1 MQSPARSGFDRAVEV
16 ALGLAAA
23 AVLFVLMALTC
34 YDVFARYLFAR
45 PLPGGLEITEILMAA
60 IVFAALPLVTL
71 RQEHVMVDLFDAI
84 TPDWMLRLQN
94 VVAALLSALVT
105 AVLAWRLLVR
115 AERMQDYGD
124 TTAVLRIPLYPLTY
138 AMAILMLVTAVL
150 FLVLAFRRPERRIK
164 KD

>member
-1 MQSPARSGFDRAVEV
+1 MESPRRGGFNRAVE
-16 ALGLAAA
+16 ATLGLVAA

-71 RQEHVMVDLFDAI
+71 RQEHVMVDIFDAI
-84 TPDWMLRLQN
+84 TPDWLLRVQN
-94 VVAALLSALVT
+94 IVASLISAVVAAA
-105 AVLAWRLLVR
+105 LAWRLLER
-115 AERMQDYGD
+115 AFRMQGYGD

-138 AMAILMLVTAVL
+138 AMAVLMLVTAFY
-150 FLVLAFRRPERRIK
+150 FLVLAVRRPERRVK